1 MKISLRSFQWSLDP
15 LDRSKI
21 HTSESQL
28 PFDTEYII
36 TSPKTGVEKTFK
48 FSHSTGPE
56 FDPNT
61 QWVYYAG
68 SSVSGDLF
76 TLIVHNEKEITENRA
91 QAYLQAK
98 LGN

>member
-48 FSHSTGPE
+48 FSHTTGPE

-68 SSVSGDLF
+68 SSESGDLF
-76 TLIVHNEKEITENRA
+76 TLIVHNEKEITKNRA
-91 QAYLQAK
+91 QAYLLAK